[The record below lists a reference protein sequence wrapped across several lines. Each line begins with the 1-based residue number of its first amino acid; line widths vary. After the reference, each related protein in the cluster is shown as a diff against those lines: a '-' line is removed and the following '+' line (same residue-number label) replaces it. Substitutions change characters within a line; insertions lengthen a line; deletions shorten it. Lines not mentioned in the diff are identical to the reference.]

1 MLHNSLGEQKF
12 FNQFGR
18 FSLLLIAAFSLVEA
32 SSFEDFQ
39 RVQNAAFSEYKD
51 KKDTAF
57 ESYLK
62 SQWSEYN
69 SFISPSLYK
78 KVKPNAILP
87 ARVKPVLARGPNIH
101 IKVLK
106 NFAKGSTPRIKKR
119 KGLEVDFFGALL
131 YFSIDEKVKRA
142 RFYPQNKNGIIN
154 AFSIFASSDYNVL
167 LHEIKRSSQS
177 MKLNDWGIYML
188 VKKIAEKTFTDLD
201 DEELF
206 SWFLLN
212 KLGFDIKVGIIAQH
226 IALLSRTKQMI
237 YAAPKYK
244 IDGESYYLLSKN
256 ALGGSIYTY
265 SKSYPNATKAVDFSL
280 DTLPLLVQKN
290 QTKTRTFIMQKREYH
305 ISYHYNKNLIDFM
318 KTYPQVS
325 YSVYFSTP
333 LQKETLSDIE
343 ASFKPYLDG
352 KKMTYGLNFV
362 LHFVQSAFKY
372 ERDQQQFGKEKV
384 MFAQETL
391 YYDKSDCEDRATLYA
406 RLVKKL
412 FGISVVG
419 VKYANHMATAL
430 HIPIVGASVHV
441 HGKRYVIADPTYINA
456 NVGESMPKYRSV
468 IPDKFIYLR

>member
-1 MLHNSLGEQKF
+1 VQHNNHGEQKF
-12 FNQFGR
+12 FKQFGR
-18 FSLLLIAAFSLVEA
+18 FSLLLVVGFTLVKA
-32 SSFEDFQ
+32 GSFEDFK
-39 RVQNAAFSEYKD
+39 RVQNSAFSGYKD
-51 KKDTAF
+51 KSDSAF
-57 ESYLK
+57 EHYLQ

-78 KVKPNAILP
+78 KAKPKVILSATP
-87 ARVKPVLARGPNIH
+87 KPILTRGPNIH

-106 NFAKGSTPRIKKR
+106 KSAKKSAPFLKKR
-119 KGLEVDFFGALL
+119 EGIGVKFFGALL
-131 YFSIDEKVKRA
+131 YFSIDAGVKRA
-142 RFYPQNKNGIIN
+142 RFYPQNKSGIVN
-154 AFSIFASSDYNVL
+154 AFTVFASRNENRL
-167 LHEIKRSSQS
+167 LHEIRKSSKS
-177 MKLNDWGIYML
+177 MHLNDWGVYML
-188 VKKIAEKTFTDLD
+188 VQKIAQKSFSDLD
-201 DEELF
+201 DEKLF
-206 SWFLLN
+206 AWFLLN
-212 KLGFDIKVGIIAQH
+212 KLGYDTKVGINAHH
-226 IALLSRTKQMI
+226 IALLSRTKQII
-237 YAAPKYK
+237 YAAPKYTIEGK
-244 IDGESYYLLSKN
+244 SYYLLSQN
-256 ALGGSIYTY
+256 ALGGTLYTY
-265 SKSYPNATKAVDFSL
+265 AKSYPNAIKAVDFSL
-280 DTLPLLVQKN
+280 KSLPLLVQN
-290 QTKTRTFIMQKREYH
+290 TQTKRRTFILQNREYS

-362 LHFVQSAFKY
+362 LRFVQSAFAY

-430 HIPIVGASVHV
+430 YIPISGASVYV

-456 NVGESMPKYRSV
+456 NVGESMPKYSA
-468 IPDKFIYLR
+468 ITPDKFIYLR

>member
-1 MLHNSLGEQKF
+1 MQHNKDGEQKS

-18 FSLLLIAAFSLVEA
+18 FSLLLIAAFSLAEA
-32 SSFEDFQ
+32 GSFKDFQ

-78 KVKPNAILP
+78 EAKPKVILP
-87 ARVKPVLARGPNIH
+87 TSIKPVLARGPNIH
-101 IKVLK
+101 LKVLK
-106 NFAKGSTPRIKKR
+106 KAQKQAAPLLKTS
-119 KGLEVDFFGALL
+119 KGLEVGFFGSLL
-131 YFSIDEKVKRA
+131 HFSVDAKVKRA
-142 RFYPQNKNGIIN
+142 RFYPQNRNGIIN
-154 AFSIFASSDYNVL
+154 AFSIFASSDYNRL
-167 LHEIKRSSQS
+167 LYEIKKSSKS
-177 MKLNDWGIYML
+177 MKLNDWGVYLL
-188 VKKIAEKTFTDLD
+188 VQKIAGKTFNDLD
-201 DEELF
+201 DKKLF
-206 SWFLLN
+206 AWFLLN
-212 KLGFDIKVGIIAQH
+212 KLGYDTKVGIHAQH
-226 IALLSRTKQMI
+226 IALLSRTKQPI
-237 YAAPKYK
+237 YAAAKYTIEGK
-244 IDGESYYLLSKN
+244 SYFLLSKN
-256 ALGGSIYTY
+256 PLSGALYTY
-265 SKSYPNATKAVDFSL
+265 SKSYPNATKALDFSL
-280 DTLPLLVQKN
+280 DTLPLLVQN
-290 QTKTRTFIMQKREYH
+290 TQTKIRTFSMQNRQYSV
-305 ISYHYNKNLIDFM
+305 SYHYNKNLIDFM
-318 KTYPQVS
+318 NTYPQVS
-325 YSVYFSTP
+325 YGVYFSAP

-343 ASFKPYLDG
+343 RSLKPYLDG
-352 KKMTYGLNFV
+352 KKMSYGLDF
-362 LHFVQSAFKY
+362 LLRFVQTAFKY

-430 HIPIVGASVHV
+430 YIPLEGASVQV